1 MNFFDIIL
9 IEKLAEH
16 IIHHKSTIV
25 NQLCMGKEFHNVTE
39 LLIKGTDSHNHG
51 QKTVRCRLDN
61 ASEEKQYAMIEGDSY
76 EFSEYLE
83 RQECVDCKE
92 AAQYFQRMGIH
103 LFLCYLL
110 HAGDMHFENII
121 ALRAFPM
128 LIDVETIPGICAP
141 IEVCSAEDKI
151 KAILGESVLKT
162 GILPVPIWKNDEKGV
177 ILSALCVEGDRRS
190 SVHLPVIRNGKTS
203 EMYVEY
209 KYVSISHKSSIP
221 VISGKA
227 VNPIQYTDE
236 LCKGFA
242 GAYKLYTQKKKNSR
256 FVDLPII

>member
-1 MNFFDIIL
+1 M
-9 IEKLAEH
+9 
-16 IIHHKSTIV
+16 

-76 EFSEYLE
+76 GFSEYLE

-110 HAGDMHFENII
+110 HACDMHFENII
-121 ALRAFPM
+121 ALGAFPM
-128 LIDVETIPGICAP
+128 LIDVETILGICAQ
-141 IEVCSAEDKI
+141 IEVCSVEDKI

-162 GILPVPIWKNDEKGV
+162 GILPVPIWKNDKKV
-177 ILSALCVEGDRRS
+177 IILSALCVEEDRRS
-190 SVHLPVIRNGKTS
+190 SVRLPVIRNGKTS

-209 KYVSISHKSSIP
+209 EYVTLSYK
-221 VISGKA
+221 GA

-242 GAYKLYTQKKKNSR
+242 GAYNLYMQKR
-256 FVDLPII
+256 ETADLLICPLFETDMRYLTIKSIIYCMATRGLWLC